1 MTRTAFAS
9 HATRAFAEHEHV
21 ELRPGIDQIRE
32 AAIAL
37 GEGPRPEAV
46 EQVRHACRW
55 IDLVLTPH
63 MAWEEGWLYP
73 QLDELA
79 GTDWAT
85 RSIRF
90 DHRQIAR
97 LAGRVRDRLVELGHA
112 DLDHARVVERDLL
125 ALGTMLDAH
134 LEREERFLLPL
145 LDGEAVGAQGVHR

>member
-1 MTRTAFAS
+1 MTRTALAS
-9 HATRAFAEHEHV
+9 HAMRAFAEHEHV
-21 ELRPGIDQIRE
+21 EIRPGIDQIRE

-37 GEGPRPEAV
+37 SEGPRPEAV
-46 EQVRHACRW
+46 ERVRHVCRW
-55 IDLVLTPH
+55 IDLVLAPH

-97 LAGRVRDRLVELGHA
+97 LAGRVRDRLVELGRA
-112 DLDHARVVERDLL
+112 DGPHTRIVERDLF
-125 ALGTMLDAH
+125 ALEAMLDAH
-134 LEREERFLLPL
+134 LEREERYLLPL
-145 LDGEAVGAQGVHR
+145 LDGERVGAEGVHR